1 MRGCWRCCDEE
12 PRRQVS
18 SLRFGLRRR
27 KLGTDTARPAASRAT
42 ASGADACAE
51 RGKTA
56 ATASCDG
63 PRTPA
68 RRKAI
73 YGLGAMAAA
82 LLLQSEAGL
91 TPAQTRARLQGA
103 ARDLGKAGP
112 DEVFGHGLVQPAG
125 GCIP

>member
-1 MRGCWRCCDEE
+1 MNVW
-12 PRRQVS
+12 
-18 SLRFGLRRR
+18 
-27 KLGTDTARPAASRAT
+27 TAASI
-42 ASGADACAE
+42 SGA
-51 RGKTA
+51 RTKTGTSFA
-56 ATASCDG
+56 APFVTA
-63 PRTPA
+63 
-68 RRKAI
+68 
-73 YGLGAMAAA
+73 AAA

>member
-1 MRGCWRCCDEE
+1 MPALACVCDEAADLA
-12 PRRQVS
+12 R
-18 SLRFGLRRR
+18 GLIAP
-27 KLGTDTARPAASRAT
+27 DARTVTITLEKPAALFLST
-42 ASGADACAE
+42 N
-51 RGKTA
+51 
-56 ATASCDG
+56 
-63 PRTPA
+63 
-68 RRKAI
+68 I
-73 YGLGAMAAA
+73 GLALLIPAA